1 MKTFNISRL
10 VEASP
15 FVDKLSDVAV
25 DALCDFIDECGYT
38 LDNLN
43 VDDMIVSGLSC
54 ISEDEYLEYED
65 SYSLLV
71 QDDEDYYVF
80 N

>member
-38 LDNLN
+38 LDNIN
-43 VDDMIVSGLSC
+43 VDDMIINGIRC
-54 ISEDEYLEYED
+54 ITEDEYLEYED

-71 QDDEDYYVF
+71 QDDKDYYVF